1 MQAKH
6 PQLVI
11 AGYHHGYFWDD
22 EQAIVEKIRQSG
34 AKLLFV
40 AITSPKKENFINRW
54 QEQLGVLFVMGL
66 AGHLMLSLV
75 MFLGLPYGCKKPDW
89 NGYIV
94 CYKNPE
100 ECGSVI

>member
-1 MQAKH
+1 
-6 PQLVI
+6 
-11 AGYHHGYFWDD
+11 
-22 EQAIVEKIRQSG
+22 
-34 AKLLFV
+34 
-40 AITSPKKENFINRW
+40 
-54 QEQLGVLFVMGL
+54 
-66 AGHLMLSLV
+66 MLSLV